1 MYLTIQQTAEY
12 LDVPYSYIESLI
24 RDKRIR
30 AVHDG
35 TAYLIN
41 SNQFDTYFEQIEK
54 YRLMIQEYLSEPLPE
69 DPDIKDE
76 D

>member
-24 RDKRIR
+24 RDKQIR

-41 SNQFDTYFEQIEK
+41 NNQFDTYFEQIEK

>member
-35 TAYLIN
+35 TSYMIN
-41 SNQFDTYFEQIEK
+41 SSQFDTYFDQVEK
-54 YRLMIQEYLSEPLPE
+54 YRLMLQEYLSEPLPP